1 MRTSTGTESNFSKA
15 MDCEPELL
23 ATSHIS
29 VESQALSMAIQHRLT
44 NKRIS
49 EL

>member
-1 MRTSTGTESNFSKA
+1 

-29 VESQALSMAIQHRLT
+29 VESQALSMAIPHRLT